1 MVKKQSNFQLLKI
14 LAMLM
19 IVSHHLVSKN
29 AFNVD
34 TEIVGLT
41 TNKLLLQILG
51 NNAFIGNNLF
61 FLISAWFLSSKA
73 EDSINLKYSF
83 SSCVRLERIVLFYSI
98 SLLCLSLIFNRGVSL
113 TLVLKSIFPTLFGL
127 WWYPTTYIV
136 FLLMWPFYH
145 KGLKTL
151 DDDNLKNVL

>member
-14 LAMLM
+14 VAMLM
-19 IVSHHLVSKN
+19 IVAHHLVSKN

-41 TNKLLLQILG
+41 ANKLLLQILG

-73 EDSINLKYSF
+73 EDSINIKYSF

-136 FLLMWPFYH
+136 FLLM
-145 KGLKTL
+145 
-151 DDDNLKNVL
+151 

>member
-19 IVSHHLVSKN
+19 IVAHHLVSKN

-41 TNKLLLQILG
+41 ANKLLLQILG

-98 SLLCLSLIFNRGVSL
+98 SLLCFSLIFNRGGKLNISAEVYISNFIWFVVVSNNIHGFSFN
-113 TLVLKSIFPTLFGL
+113 VA
-127 WWYPTTYIV
+127 
-136 FLLMWPFYH
+136 LLS
-145 KGLKTL
+145 
-151 DDDNLKNVL
+151 

>member
-73 EDSINLKYSF
+73 DDSINLKYSF
-83 SSCVRLERIVLFYSI
+83 SSRVRLERIVLFYSI
-98 SLLCLSLIFNRGVSL
+98 SLLCLSLILNRGGKLNISAEVYISNFIWFVVVSNNIHSFSSN
-113 TLVLKSIFPTLFGL
+113 VA
-127 WWYPTTYIV
+127 
-136 FLLMWPFYH
+136 LLSQRSE
-145 KGLKTL
+145 
-151 DDDNLKNVL
+151 NIR

>member
-14 LAMLM
+14 VAMLM
-19 IVSHHLVSKN
+19 IVAHHLVSKN

-41 TNKLLLQILG
+41 ANKLLLQILG

-61 FLISAWFLSSKA
+61 FLISAWFLSSKE
-73 EDSINLKYSF
+73 EDSINIKYSF

-98 SLLCLSLIFNRGVSL
+98 SLLCLSLIFNRGGKLNISAEVYISNFIWFVVVSNNIHSFSFN
-113 TLVLKSIFPTLFGL
+113 VA
-127 WWYPTTYIV
+127 
-136 FLLMWPFYH
+136 LLS
-145 KGLKTL
+145 
-151 DDDNLKNVL
+151 

>member
-1 MVKKQSNFQLLKI
+1 MVKKQSDFQLLKI

-19 IVSHHLVSKN
+19 IVAHHLVSKN

-98 SLLCLSLIFNRGVSL
+98 SLLCLSLIFNRGGKLNISAEIYISNFVWLMVVSNDIHRF
-113 TLVLKSIFPTLFGL
+113 SFNMA
-127 WWYPTTYIV
+127 
-136 FLLMWPFYH
+136 LLS
-145 KGLKTL
+145 
-151 DDDNLKNVL
+151 

>member
-14 LAMLM
+14 VAMLM
-19 IVSHHLVSKN
+19 IVAHHLVSKN

-41 TNKLLLQILG
+41 ANKLLLQILG

-61 FLISAWFLSSKA
+61 FLISAWFLSSKV
-73 EDSINLKYSF
+73 EDSINIKYSF

-98 SLLCLSLIFNRGVSL
+98 SLLCLSLIFNRGGKLNISAEVYISNFIWFVVVSNNIHSFSFN
-113 TLVLKSIFPTLFGL
+113 VA
-127 WWYPTTYIV
+127 
-136 FLLMWPFYH
+136 LLS
-145 KGLKTL
+145 
-151 DDDNLKNVL
+151 

>member
-98 SLLCLSLIFNRGVSL
+98 SLLCLSLIFNGGGGLNISAEVYISNFVWLMVVSDNIHRFSFN
-113 TLVLKSIFPTLFGL
+113 VA
-127 WWYPTTYIV
+127 
-136 FLLMWPFYH
+136 LLS
-145 KGLKTL
+145 
-151 DDDNLKNVL
+151 

>member
-98 SLLCLSLIFNRGVSL
+98 SLLCLSLIFNRRG
-113 TLVLKSIFPTLFGL
+113 G
-127 WWYPTTYIV
+127 
-136 FLLMWPFYH
+136 
-145 KGLKTL
+145 GG
-151 DDDNLKNVL
+151 

>member
-98 SLLCLSLIFNRGVSL
+98 SLLCLSLIFNRGGGGGGWGGGKLNISAEVYISNFVWLMVVSDNIHRFSFN
-113 TLVLKSIFPTLFGL
+113 VA
-127 WWYPTTYIV
+127 
-136 FLLMWPFYH
+136 LLS
-145 KGLKTL
+145 
-151 DDDNLKNVL
+151 

>member
-1 MVKKQSNFQLLKI
+1 MVKKQSNFQPLKI

-98 SLLCLSLIFNRGVSL
+98 SLLCLSLIFNRGGGGGKLNISAEVYISNFVWLMVVSDNIHRFSFN
-113 TLVLKSIFPTLFGL
+113 VA
-127 WWYPTTYIV
+127 
-136 FLLMWPFYH
+136 LLS
-145 KGLKTL
+145 
-151 DDDNLKNVL
+151 

>member
-51 NNAFIGNNLF
+51 NNGNNLF

-73 EDSINLKYSF
+73 DDSINLKYSF

-98 SLLCLSLIFNRGVSL
+98 SLLCLSLILNRG
-113 TLVLKSIFPTLFGL
+113 G
-127 WWYPTTYIV
+127 
-136 FLLMWPFYH
+136 
-145 KGLKTL
+145 
-151 DDDNLKNVL
+151 

>member
-1 MVKKQSNFQLLKI
+1 MVKKQSNFQMLKI

-98 SLLCLSLIFNRGVSL
+98 SLLCLSLIFNRGGKLNISAEVYISNVVWLMAVSNDIHRF
-113 TLVLKSIFPTLFGL
+113 SFNAA
-127 WWYPTTYIV
+127 
-136 FLLMWPFYH
+136 LLS
-145 KGLKTL
+145 
-151 DDDNLKNVL
+151 

>member
-1 MVKKQSNFQLLKI
+1 MSKGQGDIMVKKQSNFQLLKI
-14 LAMLM
+14 VAMLM
-19 IVSHHLVSKN
+19 IVAHHLVSKN

-41 TNKLLLQILG
+41 ANKLLLQILG

-73 EDSINLKYSF
+73 EDSINIKYSF

-98 SLLCLSLIFNRGVSL
+98 SLLCLSLIFNRGGKLNISAEVYISNFIWFVVVSNNIHSFSFN
-113 TLVLKSIFPTLFGL
+113 VA
-127 WWYPTTYIV
+127 
-136 FLLMWPFYH
+136 LLS
-145 KGLKTL
+145 
-151 DDDNLKNVL
+151 

>member
-98 SLLCLSLIFNRGVSL
+98 SLLCLSLIFNRGGKLNISAEVYISNFIWFVVVSNNIHSFSSN
-113 TLVLKSIFPTLFGL
+113 VA
-127 WWYPTTYIV
+127 
-136 FLLMWPFYH
+136 LLSQRSE
-145 KGLKTL
+145 
-151 DDDNLKNVL
+151 NIR

>member
-1 MVKKQSNFQLLKI
+1 MVKKQSNFQPLKI

-73 EDSINLKYSF
+73 EDSINLKYLF

-98 SLLCLSLIFNRGVSL
+98 SLLCLSLIFNRRGGGGKLNISAEVYISNFVWLMVVSDNIHRFSFN
-113 TLVLKSIFPTLFGL
+113 VA
-127 WWYPTTYIV
+127 
-136 FLLMWPFYH
+136 LLS
-145 KGLKTL
+145 
-151 DDDNLKNVL
+151 

>member
-14 LAMLM
+14 VAMLM
-19 IVSHHLVSKN
+19 IVAHHLVSKN

-41 TNKLLLQILG
+41 ANKLLLQILG

-73 EDSINLKYSF
+73 GDSINIKYSF

-98 SLLCLSLIFNRGVSL
+98 SLLCLSLIFNRGGKLNISAEVYISNFIWFVVVSNNIHSFSFN
-113 TLVLKSIFPTLFGL
+113 VA
-127 WWYPTTYIV
+127 
-136 FLLMWPFYH
+136 LLS
-145 KGLKTL
+145 
-151 DDDNLKNVL
+151 

>member
-14 LAMLM
+14 VAMLM
-19 IVSHHLVSKN
+19 IVAHHLVSKN

-41 TNKLLLQILG
+41 ANKLLLQILG

-61 FLISAWFLSSKA
+61 FLISAWFLSLKA
-73 EDSINLKYSF
+73 EDSINIKYSF

-98 SLLCLSLIFNRGVSL
+98 SLLCLSLIFNRGGKLNISAEVYISNFIWFVVVSNNIHSFSFN
-113 TLVLKSIFPTLFGL
+113 VA
-127 WWYPTTYIV
+127 
-136 FLLMWPFYH
+136 LLS
-145 KGLKTL
+145 
-151 DDDNLKNVL
+151 

>member
-1 MVKKQSNFQLLKI
+1 MVKKQSNFQPLKI

-98 SLLCLSLIFNRGVSL
+98 SLLCLSLIFNRGGGGGKFKIS
-113 TLVLKSIFPTLFGL
+113 G
-127 WWYPTTYIV
+127 
-136 FLLMWPFYH
+136 
-145 KGLKTL
+145 
-151 DDDNLKNVL
+151 

>member
-1 MVKKQSNFQLLKI
+1 MVKKQSNFQPLKI

-73 EDSINLKYSF
+73 EDSINLKYLF

-98 SLLCLSLIFNRGVSL
+98 SLLCLSLIFNRRGKLNISAEVYISNFVWLMVVSDNIHRFSFN
-113 TLVLKSIFPTLFGL
+113 VA
-127 WWYPTTYIV
+127 
-136 FLLMWPFYH
+136 LLS
-145 KGLKTL
+145 
-151 DDDNLKNVL
+151 

>member
-14 LAMLM
+14 VAMLM
-19 IVSHHLVSKN
+19 IVAHHLVSKN

-41 TNKLLLQILG
+41 ANKLLLQVFG

-61 FLISAWFLSSKA
+61 FLISAWFLTSKA

-98 SLLCLSLIFNRGVSL
+98 SLLCLSLILNRGGKINISAEVYISNFIWFVVVSNNIHGFSSN
-113 TLVLKSIFPTLFGL
+113 VA
-127 WWYPTTYIV
+127 
-136 FLLMWPFYH
+136 LLSQRSE
-145 KGLKTL
+145 
-151 DDDNLKNVL
+151 NIR

>member
-98 SLLCLSLIFNRGVSL
+98 SLLFLSLIFNRGGKFNISAEVYISNFVWLMVVSNNIHRFSFN
-113 TLVLKSIFPTLFGL
+113 VA
-127 WWYPTTYIV
+127 
-136 FLLMWPFYH
+136 LLS
-145 KGLKTL
+145 
-151 DDDNLKNVL
+151 

>member
-14 LAMLM
+14 VAMLM
-19 IVSHHLVSKN
+19 IVAHHLVSKN

-41 TNKLLLQILG
+41 ANKLLLQILG

-73 EDSINLKYSF
+73 EDSINIKYSF

-98 SLLCLSLIFNRGVSL
+98 SLLCLSLIFNRGGKLNISAEVYISNFIWFVVVSNNIHSFSFN
-113 TLVLKSIFPTLFGL
+113 VA
-127 WWYPTTYIV
+127 
-136 FLLMWPFYH
+136 LLS
-145 KGLKTL
+145 
-151 DDDNLKNVL
+151 

>member
-29 AFNVD
+29 TFNVD

-98 SLLCLSLIFNRGVSL
+98 SLLCLSLIFNRGGGGSKLNISAEVYISNFVWLMVVSDNIHRFSFN
-113 TLVLKSIFPTLFGL
+113 VA
-127 WWYPTTYIV
+127 
-136 FLLMWPFYH
+136 LLS
-145 KGLKTL
+145 
-151 DDDNLKNVL
+151 

>member
-14 LAMLM
+14 VAMLM
-19 IVSHHLVSKN
+19 IVAHHLVSKN

-41 TNKLLLQILG
+41 ANKLLLQILG

-73 EDSINLKYSF
+73 EDYINIKYSF

-98 SLLCLSLIFNRGVSL
+98 SLLCLSLIFNRG
-113 TLVLKSIFPTLFGL
+113 G
-127 WWYPTTYIV
+127 
-136 FLLMWPFYH
+136 
-145 KGLKTL
+145 
-151 DDDNLKNVL
+151 

>member
-1 MVKKQSNFQLLKI
+1 M
-14 LAMLM
+14 
-19 IVSHHLVSKN
+19 SHYLVSKN

-83 SSCVRLERIVLFYSI
+83 SSCVRLEHIVLFYSI
-98 SLLCLSLIFNRGVSL
+98 SLLCLSLIFNRGGGGGKLNISAEVYISNFVWLMVVSDNIHRFSFN
-113 TLVLKSIFPTLFGL
+113 VA
-127 WWYPTTYIV
+127 
-136 FLLMWPFYH
+136 LLS
-145 KGLKTL
+145 
-151 DDDNLKNVL
+151 

>member
-29 AFNVD
+29 TFNVD

-98 SLLCLSLIFNRGVSL
+98 SLLCLSLIFNRGGGGGSKLNISAEVYISNFVWLMVVSDNIHRFSFN
-113 TLVLKSIFPTLFGL
+113 VA
-127 WWYPTTYIV
+127 
-136 FLLMWPFYH
+136 LLS
-145 KGLKTL
+145 
-151 DDDNLKNVL
+151 

>member
-73 EDSINLKYSF
+73 EDFINLKYSF
-83 SSCVRLERIVLFYSI
+83 SSCVRLERTVLFYSI
-98 SLLCLSLIFNRGVSL
+98 SLLCLSLIFNRGGKLNISAEVYISNFVWLMVVSNNIHRFSFN
-113 TLVLKSIFPTLFGL
+113 VA
-127 WWYPTTYIV
+127 
-136 FLLMWPFYH
+136 LLS
-145 KGLKTL
+145 
-151 DDDNLKNVL
+151 

>member
-98 SLLCLSLIFNRGVSL
+98 SLLCLSLIFNRGGGGGGGKLNISAEVYISNFVWLMVVSDNIHRFSFN
-113 TLVLKSIFPTLFGL
+113 VA
-127 WWYPTTYIV
+127 
-136 FLLMWPFYH
+136 LLS
-145 KGLKTL
+145 
-151 DDDNLKNVL
+151 

>member
-19 IVSHHLVSKN
+19 IVAHHLVSKN

-34 TEIVGLT
+34 TEIAGLT
-41 TNKLLLQILG
+41 LNKLLLQILG

-73 EDSINLKYSF
+73 EDSINLKYSL

-98 SLLCLSLIFNRGVSL
+98 SLLCLSLIFNRGGKLNISAEIYISNFVWLMVVSNDIHRF
-113 TLVLKSIFPTLFGL
+113 SFNMA
-127 WWYPTTYIV
+127 
-136 FLLMWPFYH
+136 LLS
-145 KGLKTL
+145 
-151 DDDNLKNVL
+151 

>member
-1 MVKKQSNFQLLKI
+1 MVKKQSNFQPLKI

-98 SLLCLSLIFNRGVSL
+98 SLLCLSLIFNRGGGGGGGKLNISAEVYISNFVWLMVVSDNIHRFSFN
-113 TLVLKSIFPTLFGL
+113 VA
-127 WWYPTTYIV
+127 
-136 FLLMWPFYH
+136 LLS
-145 KGLKTL
+145 
-151 DDDNLKNVL
+151 

>member
-1 MVKKQSNFQLLKI
+1 MQGGIMVKKQSNFQLLKI

-19 IVSHHLVSKN
+19 IVAHHLVSKN

-41 TNKLLLQILG
+41 ANKLLLQILG

-98 SLLCLSLIFNRGVSL
+98 SLLCLSLIFNRGGKLNISAEVYISNFIWFVVVSNNIHSFSFN
-113 TLVLKSIFPTLFGL
+113 VA
-127 WWYPTTYIV
+127 
-136 FLLMWPFYH
+136 LLS
-145 KGLKTL
+145 
-151 DDDNLKNVL
+151 

>member
-98 SLLCLSLIFNRGVSL
+98 SLLCLSLIFNRGGGGGGKLNISAEVYISNFVWLMVVSDNIHRFSFN
-113 TLVLKSIFPTLFGL
+113 VA
-127 WWYPTTYIV
+127 
-136 FLLMWPFYH
+136 LLS
-145 KGLKTL
+145 
-151 DDDNLKNVL
+151 

>member
-34 TEIVGLT
+34 TE
-41 TNKLLLQILG
+41 ILG

-98 SLLCLSLIFNRGVSL
+98 SLLCLSLIFNRGGGKLNISAEVYISNFVWLMVVSNNIHRFSFN
-113 TLVLKSIFPTLFGL
+113 VA
-127 WWYPTTYIV
+127 
-136 FLLMWPFYH
+136 LLS
-145 KGLKTL
+145 
-151 DDDNLKNVL
+151 

>member
-98 SLLCLSLIFNRGVSL
+98 SLLCLSLIFNRGGGGGKLNISAEVYISNFVWLMVVSDNIHRFSFN
-113 TLVLKSIFPTLFGL
+113 VA
-127 WWYPTTYIV
+127 
-136 FLLMWPFYH
+136 LLS
-145 KGLKTL
+145 
-151 DDDNLKNVL
+151 

>member
-1 MVKKQSNFQLLKI
+1 MVKKQSNFQPLKI

-73 EDSINLKYSF
+73 EDSINLKYLF

-98 SLLCLSLIFNRGVSL
+98 SLLCLSLIFNRRGGGGGKLNISAEVYISNFVWLMVVSDNIHRFSFN
-113 TLVLKSIFPTLFGL
+113 VA
-127 WWYPTTYIV
+127 
-136 FLLMWPFYH
+136 LLS
-145 KGLKTL
+145 
-151 DDDNLKNVL
+151 